1 MAYNFKQYGLPLV
14 GQRRCALHTLRELLE
29 FSAEGYKD
37 KVAYIF
43 AKDGKDGYITYG
55 EFGNECEVISSALS
69 GEIGQGEKIAIM
81 MNPSH
86 KWLEVFF
93 AITGLG
99 AIAVLI
105 PDGKETDWYNQTLK
119 EIGCTK
125 LVAEKATEHIYG
137 NLSAEKSVEKFFVYE
152 DVIKRSFKEYEKP
165 ALSSNTVSAILFTSG
180 TTGDSKAA
188 LLTHRNIVVSAF
200 HPATRLAYDKDGV
213 YVSILPLYHI
223 FGLTTGLL
231 TFFYGGVKTVVNQS
245 KATLFPNILKY
256 KPSCLVSVPS
266 VTQLLGQ
273 IAQNSG
279 FDKVFPNLEV
289 IILGGASAEKKVF
302 KSFHD
307 AGVTVQQGYGLTEC
321 GVVTTTLGDPRMSAT
336 IGKVCEF
343 ITVKLVEREIYVKG
357 DGVFKG
363 YLDPTRDAEMLVDG
377 WLKTGDL
384 GEFDEQGN
392 LYITGRKCFIIVT
405 DDGENISP
413 EELESKLYSIN
424 EIKECLVSEER
435 NEQGNVFICAEIFTE
450 KEDFEICK
458 IKITEIN
465 NSIPAYMNIK
475 KVIYRDV
482 EFAKNSI
489 GKLIRK
495 QVVIDVR

>member
-1 MAYNFKQYGLPLV
+1 M
-14 GQRRCALHTLRELLE
+14 
-29 FSAEGYKD
+29 
-37 KVAYIF
+37 
-43 AKDGKDGYITYG
+43 
-55 EFGNECEVISSALS
+55 
-69 GEIGQGEKIAIM
+69 
-81 MNPSH
+81 
-86 KWLEVFF
+86 
-93 AITGLG
+93 
-99 AIAVLI
+99 
-105 PDGKETDWYNQTLK
+105 
-119 EIGCTK
+119 
-125 LVAEKATEHIYG
+125 
-137 NLSAEKSVEKFFVYE
+137 
-152 DVIKRSFKEYEKP
+152 
-165 ALSSNTVSAILFTSG
+165 
-180 TTGDSKAA
+180 
-188 LLTHRNIVVSAF
+188 
-200 HPATRLAYDKDGV
+200 
-213 YVSILPLYHI
+213 
-223 FGLTTGLL
+223 
-231 TFFYGGVKTVVNQS
+231 
-245 KATLFPNILKY
+245 
-256 KPSCLVSVPS
+256 SVPS